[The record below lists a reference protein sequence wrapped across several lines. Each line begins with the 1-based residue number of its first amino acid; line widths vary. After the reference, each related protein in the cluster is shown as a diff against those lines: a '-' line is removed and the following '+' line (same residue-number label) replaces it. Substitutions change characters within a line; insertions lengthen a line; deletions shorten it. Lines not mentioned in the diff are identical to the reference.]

1 MRRTFSGHTICSS
14 RLSNS
19 SVSLRA
25 RRSRR
30 WLLFDTS
37 RMSSRRPVLVPKTG
51 GEDGEDEEGEFAD
64 ERPNVEQR
72 HIRAEEDAE
81 KSAPFWLFLRTTRR
95 HATWSRALWQELCE
109 LTGLDDTACRFLSAQ
124 PWPPRRVVLHFCDQ
138 KSAECSIGSVYC
150 RHPRGD
156 RLRRSASGPLQS
168 KAPQDLSD
176 LRMIQQV
183 LI

>member
-19 SVSLRA
+19 SVTYVQDDHDAGCFSIQVGRRA
-25 RRSRR
+25 AARS
-30 WLLFDTS
+30 WYP
-37 RMSSRRPVLVPKTG
+37 RPVARMAKTRKVNLPMSG
-51 GEDGEDEEGEFAD
+51 
-64 ERPNVEQR
+64 RTWN
-72 HIRAEEDAE
+72 
-81 KSAPFWLFLRTTRR
+81 SATSARKRTLTKVRPFWLFLRTTRR

-176 LRMIQQV
+176 LRMIQQI